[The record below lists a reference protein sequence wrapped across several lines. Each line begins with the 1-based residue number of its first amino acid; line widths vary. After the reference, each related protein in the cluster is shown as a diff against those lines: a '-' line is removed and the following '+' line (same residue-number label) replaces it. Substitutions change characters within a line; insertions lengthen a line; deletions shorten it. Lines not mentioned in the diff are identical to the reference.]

1 MFQPL
6 SWCRLL
12 PLVVDGIVAP
22 KAVPILSLCRGQNKV
37 PRHVPILI
45 PDACDTVTL
54 HFAYTITLGTLS
66 WETMFGCVG
75 FQCHHKHPSGKEA
88 GRPIG
93 SEVTGLCSVT
103 LRSRHPCSRL
113 WKLTP
118 S

>member
-12 PLVVDGIVAP
+12 QLEVNGIVAP
-22 KAVPILSLCRGQNKV
+22 KAVPILFLCGGQNKV
-37 PRHVPILI
+37 PRHVPVLI
-45 PDACDTVTL
+45 PDAL
-54 HFAYTITLGTLS
+54 
-66 WETMFGCVG
+66 
-75 FQCHHKHPSGKEA
+75 HPSGKEV

-93 SEVTGLCSVT
+93 FKVTDLCSVT
-103 LRSRHPCSRL
+103 LRSRHSCSSL